1 MTRVATA
8 MAVPCRPCM
17 AYIIIMHLRLQCTH
31 CREVYMAESA
41 IAYSVMR
48 SAHYSKL
55 DSTQTLDTL
64 KILYAP
70 ISVLLMQHV
79 IANLHAHKPFGSQH
93 PLKDV
98 LSSPCMTAW
107 QNSFRFT
114 SL

>member
-1 MTRVATA
+1 MTRV
-8 MAVPCRPCM
+8 

-64 KILYAP
+64 KILYALSLYSSCSMSLQICMP
-70 ISVLLMQHV
+70 TNPLA
-79 IANLHAHKPFGSQH
+79 ANILSKM
-93 PLKDV
+93 
-98 LSSPCMTAW
+98 SSPRPA
-107 QNSFRFT
+107 
-114 SL
+114 